1 MREPRRRVK
10 AALREQSIV
19 NEWCVSSVIAS
30 ANEGTLMSILA
41 TASVVHGGILNL
53 RELIKAILPTTSY
66 ATKAWVETELV
77 PTLNSVA
84 TQLEALHSSVTTNG
98 TGDHYTRVMLSIFIV
113 CLVIGLA
120 LLFGWVRAM
129 HKTVRRVSQGLT
141 VVSAEM
147 KIRPTEKF
155 PNVKY

>member
-1 MREPRRRVK
+1 
-10 AALREQSIV
+10 
-19 NEWCVSSVIAS
+19 
-30 ANEGTLMSILA
+30 MSILA

-66 ATKAWVETELV
+66 ATKALEETELV

-84 TQLEALHSSVTTNG
+84 TQLEALHSSVATNG
-98 TGDHYTRVMLSIFIV
+98 TGDHYTRVLLSILIA
-113 CLVIGLA
+113 CLMIGLA
-120 LLFGWVRAM
+120 LMFGWVRAL
-129 HKTVRRVSQGLT
+129 HKTMSRVSQGLT